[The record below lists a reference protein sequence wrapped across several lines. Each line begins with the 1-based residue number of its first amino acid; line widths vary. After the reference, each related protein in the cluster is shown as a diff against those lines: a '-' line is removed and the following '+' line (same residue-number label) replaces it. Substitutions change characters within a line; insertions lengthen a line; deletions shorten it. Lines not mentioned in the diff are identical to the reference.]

1 MNGMSYTQPLAAR
14 SGTPLAAVHNSCSI
28 FIDDTRVDNIQ
39 DGTKTPRASFG
50 CGWHLPPGHRLVVA
64 LTPPATS
71 ARSLKRS
78 LVPYRVC
85 SSCLSHFS
93 TA

>member
-39 DGTKTPRASFG
+39 DGTVSF
-50 CGWHLPPGHRLVVA
+50 LHRVRCVNSRFLI
-64 LTPPATS
+64 P
-71 ARSLKRS
+71 
-78 LVPYRVC
+78 
-85 SSCLSHFS
+85 
-93 TA
+93 